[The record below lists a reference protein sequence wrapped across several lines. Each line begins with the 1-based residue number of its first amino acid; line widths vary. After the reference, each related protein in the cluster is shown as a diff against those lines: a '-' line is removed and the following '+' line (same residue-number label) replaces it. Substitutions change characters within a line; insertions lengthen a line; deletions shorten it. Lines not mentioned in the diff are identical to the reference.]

1 MRNHVLSIFSN
12 SVQGRSPTGRLIS
25 SGNAP
30 RLFGPE
36 DGRLRGNRED
46 AVIRLSVQYPA
57 AKLRAHLPWGKG
69 AVPADNFLQPLLKE
83 IELLEFT
90 TIFNLMQPTQRNN
103 QARIGIGVGMMTAS
117 RA

>member
-46 AVIRLSVQYPA
+46 AVIRLSAQYPA
-57 AKLRAHLPWGKG
+57 AKLRVQLPWGRG
-69 AVPADNFLQPLLKE
+69 TVPADKLLQPLLKD